1 MFFTMTTI
9 QENQINLENVYTV
22 TDKHVYTVVNTSIY
36 EEWED
41 CCEVGSLTLLNQISG
56 KQEEFTIWCGNSK
69 GDFFYV
75 CLPSD
80 EFDEDDEEIL
90 DVTSLDFFGIDLSA
104 FNVLSNKSRIAATN
118 EFLLGLEEYFHIPVS
133 FREAYRALRNAN
145 QLYLY
150 NVDGK
155 LITNNG
161 HY

>member
-1 MFFTMTTI
+1 MTTT
-9 QENQINLENVYTV
+9 QENQLELENVYTI

-41 CCEVGSLTLLNQISG
+41 CCEVGNLTLLNRISG
-56 KQEEFTIWCGNSK
+56 EQEEFTIWGGNSE
-69 GDFFYV
+69 GNYFYV
-75 CLPSD
+75 CLPTN

-104 FNVLSNKSRIAATN
+104 FKELSNKSRIAATYD
-118 EFLLGLEEYFHIPVS
+118 FLSGLEEYFHMPVS

-150 NVDGK
+150 NAEGK
-155 LITNNG
+155 LITNDGN
-161 HY
+161 Y